1 MVTMDSSQGLS
12 GDWKHKGTE
21 QRGFP
26 VERWDQVGLFSH
38 HDCWRGW
45 TANVGTELVRGRGS
59 KAA

>member
-12 GDWKHKGTE
+12 GDWKHKGTG

-26 VERWDQVGLFSH
+26 VECWDQVGLFGH
-38 HDCWRGW
+38 HDRWRGW
-45 TANVGTELVRGRGS
+45 AANVGTELTRGRGS